1 MGGMGIASHGRA
13 GKASG
18 MSIGSFGRL
27 YKVFITEAVEVTI
40 AEIMNLVS
48 RIRTILDLES
58 RIE

>member
-1 MGGMGIASHGRA
+1 MSGMSIASHGRA

-27 YKVFITEAVEVTI
+27 YKSFISEIIPVTI

-48 RIRTILDLES
+48 RVRTVLNMES